1 MNNQEILDNAPDGA
15 THFSNDNLYLKFCR
29 NRDKYWWS
37 LWLPDMDVWVDNV
50 AVANEIS
57 SLLSIKR
64 IVELE
69 RELNTADSIIIKTAD
84 KIIEMDNCE
93 QDSDEM
99 NECWTVIKE
108 FALIATGRCD
118 T

>member
-1 MNNQEILDNAPDGA
+1 MMMDNQDIIDKAPDGA
-15 THFSNDNLYLKFCR
+15 THIDGDEYLDA
-29 NRDKYWWS
+29 NSDSYWSSKKSKWCALCELILQDDIRS
-37 LWLPDMDVWVDNV
+37 LAD
-50 AVANEIS
+50 IR
-57 SLLSIKR
+57 R

-69 RELNTADSIIIKTAD
+69 EDLNIAKSIIIKTAD
-84 KIIEMDNCE
+84 NIIEADNCE

-99 NECWTVIKE
+99 NEWWDCLKE